1 MGIKLN
7 IENFIKNN
15 ANLINEN
22 DWDEVYK
29 LVNYNSI
36 EYNDVGEFTKIILS
50 CGVDPLPYME
60 RVPSAY
66 FYNVEEPSLDIYIPE
81 NVKYINQIA
90 FYNCSIKSLHIPK
103 SIIDI
108 DTGGFALPRH
118 VPIYVP
124 YNDFEEFAG
133 NVNMQ
138 VIDWSE
144 YILISSITEN
154 RIQPIP
160 IMHTSTPYRLQD
172 QRVTAKYME
181 DALKKAFNSY
191 IDTKYDEINKSL
203 REMEEKIL
211 KQWE

>member
-22 DWDEVYK
+22 DWDEVYR

-36 EYNDVGEFTKIILS
+36 EYNNVGEFTKIILS
-50 CGVDPLPYME
+50 CGIDPLPYME

-90 FYNCSIKSLHIPK
+90 FYNCNIRSLHIPK

-108 DTGGFALPRH
+108 DTSGFALPRN
-118 VPIYVP
+118 VPIYAP
-124 YNDFEEFAG
+124 YNDFEEFAR
-133 NVNMQ
+133 NVSMQ

-144 YILISSITEN
+144 YILISSITGN
-154 RIQPIP
+154 RMQPIP
-160 IMHTSTPYRLQD
+160 IMDTSNYILQD
-172 QRVTAKYME
+172 QRVTAKYMQ
-181 DALKKAFNSY
+181 DALEKAFNSY
-191 IDTKYDEINKSL
+191 ISKCDALNKSL
-203 REMEEKIL
+203 REIEEKLL